1 MLRMGAKAKL
11 IAGAPGIELVIG
23 RSGGALR
30 SYEIPLDTLDLLITA
45 LQRDRDDAVEF
56 FRRVGVLPPL
66 PAGFEGPK
74 RRSGRPALR
83 LIAPRSEEDPT
94 REMSVDAIPT
104 PMLPPPMERE

>member
-1 MLRMGAKAKL
+1 MLRIGAKAKL

-45 LQRDRDDAVEF
+45 LQRDRDDAIEF
-56 FRRVGVLPPL
+56 FRRVGVLPPA
-66 PAGFEGPK
+66 PESKSP
-74 RRSGRPALR
+74 RRRPALR
-83 LIAPRSEEDPT
+83 LIAPAPESRSEDPT

-104 PMLPPPMERE
+104 PMLPPPMEKER